1 MNLITD
7 NAQPCCKAWLG
18 VVGFL
23 LLFEIPPAAVEIFLQ
38 FLVFESFALQS
49 LQVVLRGQFV
59 ERTERRFRFGGDQ
72 GRFARV
78 WLADDAALAAVGST
92 EMQFLFRFEV
102 FCVDFNKGI
111 PQEELQHL
119 LRLLI
124 VFA

>member
-23 LLFEIPPAAVEIFLQ
+23 FFEIPPSGVEIFLQ

-92 EMQFLFRFEV
+92 EMQFIFRFEV